1 MSARDKME
9 TMPPND
15 EDISAPTR
23 SLAEVVELV
32 GAYPEDA
39 YRFVQMG
46 LSYTVQKIHGEDPDP
61 EKSRHISGQ
70 ELAEGIREFAI
81 MQYGMMARTVLS
93 RWNLTSTYDFGKIVF
108 ALVDNGYM
116 SKTDEDSIDDFRN
129 VYDFRTAFDPA
140 RYKIEC
146 K

>member
-1 MSARDKME
+1 
-9 TMPPND
+9 
-15 EDISAPTR
+15 
-23 SLAEVVELV
+23 
-32 GAYPEDA
+32 
-39 YRFVQMG
+39 
-46 LSYTVQKIHGEDPDP
+46 
-61 EKSRHISGQ
+61 
-70 ELAEGIREFAI
+70 